1 MGRSC
6 ESHGPKT
13 AILKDVTN
21 HSNGYSTDMSVY
33 LHVVACM
40 YIYIYI
46 IIVEIHSK
54 YIYIDMYIIW
64 LVLVYYII
72 YAYSQYMYIIS
83 SGWWLT

>member
-40 YIYIYI
+40 YIYI
-46 IIVEIHSK
+46 IVEIHSK
-54 YIYIDMYIIW
+54 YIYMYIIW
-64 LVLVYYII
+64 LVLAYYII
-72 YAYSQYMYIIS
+72 YAYSKYMYIIS